1 MGGGESVML
10 EERLKTRYEPDT
22 ASGAFFCWPIAMIA
36 PMKPISR
43 RTAPVPNITRATSAP
58 SIDVMKFFM
67 RGRKLPCFHPAT
79 SNKEPPSGSCTGTGC
94 NPVRPLPMSLPMT
107 EQRDLLTTSQKALTI
122 NLDVPKYGTFAEIGA
137 GQEVAREFF
146 QAGGASGTIAKSI
159 SAYDMVFSDAIYGKA
174 PRYVSRERLKLMLD
188 HEYQLLIDRLSGSRG
203 DRTNFLVFSDRV
215 ATSNY
220 KGNNEAHG
228 WLGFRF
234 QTQPKGEPSE
244 IVLHVRMWDKEAILQ
259 QQALGI
265 VGVNFIY
272 GALYYREDLGKLIES
287 LRDNLGTDRIEVD
300 MLRFSGPAF
309 ENVDN
314 RLMSLYLVKFGLTNA
329 VMFGQKGE
337 VLQPSE
343 VLHKKAILV
352 ERGSFRPVTLVNV
365 DMLNCATAQF
375 VQEPLVKGKDM
386 VVLMEITMNNL
397 LAAGTLDAQ
406 DFLSRVDLLADIGFT
421 VLISNYS
428 EYYRLTSYF
437 RRYTK
442 EMIGVAMGI
451 NNLLEIFNEKY
462 YEDLE
467 GGILESFGRMFR
479 NSVKLYIYPM
489 RRDAYEAYVAQSE
502 FGHGVSSNAFSSGV
516 LINAKNV
523 KIVDHLSNLYAHLL
537 ENHYID
543 CIV

>member
-1 MGGGESVML
+1 M
-10 EERLKTRYEPDT
+10 
-22 ASGAFFCWPIAMIA
+22 
-36 PMKPISR
+36 
-43 RTAPVPNITRATSAP
+43 N
-58 SIDVMKFFM
+58 
-67 RGRKLPCFHPAT
+67 
-79 SNKEPPSGSCTGTGC
+79 
-94 NPVRPLPMSLPMT
+94 
-107 EQRDLLTTSQKALTI
+107 EQMELLTTSQKALTI
-122 NLDVPKYGTFAEIGA
+122 NLDELKYGTFAEIGA

-174 PRYVSRERLKLMLD
+174 PRYVSRERLNLMMD
-188 HEYQLLIDRLSGSRG
+188 HEYNLLRERLSATRG
-203 DRTNFLVFSDRV
+203 DRTTFFVFADTV

-220 KGNNEAHG
+220 LGNNEPHG

-234 QTQPKGEPSE
+234 QTKPNGEPSE
-244 IVLHVRMWDKEAILQ
+244 IVVHVRMWDKVAVLQ

-265 VGVNFIY
+265 VGVNLIY
-272 GALYYREDLGKLIES
+272 GALYYRDNLEKLIES
-287 LRDNLGTDRIEVD
+287 FRDNLGTDRIEID

-309 ENVDN
+309 EHVDN
-314 RLMSLYLVKFGLTNA
+314 RLMSLFLVKFGLTNA
-329 VMFGQKGE
+329 VMFGREGE

-352 ERGSFRPVTLVNV
+352 ERGSFRPVTRVNV
-365 DMLNCATAQF
+365 DMLQCATAQF

-397 LAAGTLDAQ
+397 LAAGALDAQ

-442 EMIGVAMGI
+442 EMIGVVMGI

-462 YEDLE
+462 YENLE
-467 GGILESFGRMFR
+467 GGILESFGRLFR

-489 RRDAYEAYVAQSE
+489 SKEAYEMYIAQGGE
-502 FGHGVSSNAFSSGV
+502 GHGSPLNAFSTSV
-516 LINAKNV
+516 LITAKNV
-523 KIVDHLSNLYAHLL
+523 RVVDHLSNLYAHLL

-543 CIV
+543 CVVGFDTDILEIFSRDVLRRIKEKDPAWEKMVPAPVAGAIKRRGLFGYSEHPILEGDK